1 MERTKSNVVQNA
13 EESKVRWKKVGG
25 GSFRMGNRIIKPGE
39 SFWAYP
45 REIPK
50 AFRDV
55 VIPLN
60 GDVVFKEEKKKEEL
74 AKKIEGKKPAFLI
87 EKREGSPWWDVFNV
101 QEVEGKEVRKRI
113 NEKGLTE
120 EKANKLKEDL
130 LK

>member
-1 MERTKSNVVQNA
+1 MERTKSNTVQNA
-13 EESKVRWKKVGG
+13 EEGKVRWKKAGG
-25 GSFRMGNRIIKPGE
+25 GSFRMGNKIIKPGE
-39 SFWAYP
+39 TFWAFP
-45 REIPK
+45 GEIPK

-74 AKKIEGKKPAFLI
+74 TKNIEGKKPAFI
-87 EKREGSPWWDVFNV
+87 AKQREGEQWWDVFNV
-101 QEVEGKEVRKRI
+101 QIVDGKEVEKKF

-120 EKANKLKEDL
+120 EKANSMLEDL